1 MNEEELLERQ
11 KQREI
16 IDQIYAN
23 KPSLLNYGTRLNAMG
38 VINND
43 MKQNVFDIE
52 QTIPLQNLL
61 GKPLEVV
68 VGASG
73 YNIDTPYFGDSD
85 FDINRMGIQFPFK
98 NAFLQ
103 FMKENNP
110 RTNDELY
117 TFNLGLPF

>member
-16 IDQIYAN
+16 IEQVYAN

-38 VINND
+38 MKND
-43 MKQNVFDIE
+43 DTTQSIYNIE
-52 QTIPLQNLL
+52 QTVPLQNLL
-61 GKPLEVV
+61 GTPLDVI

-73 YNIDTPYFGDSD
+73 YDIESPYFGDSD
-85 FDINRMGIQFPFK
+85 FDVNRMGIQFPFK

-110 RTNDELY
+110 QSDEDILK
-117 TFNLGLPF
+117 FNLNLPF